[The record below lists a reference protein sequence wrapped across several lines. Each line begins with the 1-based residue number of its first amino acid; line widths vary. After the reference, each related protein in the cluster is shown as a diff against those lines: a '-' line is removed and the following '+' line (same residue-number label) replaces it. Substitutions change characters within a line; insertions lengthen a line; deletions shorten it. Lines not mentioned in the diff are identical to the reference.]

1 MAPTRERSSQ
11 LIVAGFVI
19 TSLGALGNFV
29 NLSSNGA
36 LSQSSRSDVE
46 LVSATLASCATLGG
60 WWFLSQLRAGD
71 ERQRVIVRRGFYLF
85 GLGLFLSSVEI
96 AAFTITLRLGNV
108 HLRYFVVAWAPAV
121 GGAVAAVGFFLA
133 AWRLGP
139 AGRNASDVGANVGD
153 VDVH

>member
-1 MAPTRERSSQ
+1 MAPARERSSQ

-19 TSLGALGNFV
+19 TALGALGNFV
-29 NLSSNGA
+29 NLSSKGA
-36 LSQSSRSDVE
+36 LSQSSRYDVE
-46 LVSATLASCATLGG
+46 LVCATLASCVTLGG

-85 GLGLFLSSVEI
+85 ALELFLGSVGT

-108 HLRYFVVAWAPAV
+108 HLRYFLVAWAPAV
-121 GGAVAAVGFFLA
+121 GGAVAAVGFFLG

-139 AGRNASDVGANVGD
+139 AGRVASDLQADDGD
-153 VDVH
+153 AAAH